1 MPTTAA
7 IAQRAVRASTQA
19 CKTPVYPE
27 HQSSDNI
34 GFFLACLLR
43 EQAQRDALHQL
54 TREKSFPRKSQPL
67 QHAVYHGITL
77 HDEEIK
83 KSIKYVIQDGM
94 LPYAHAYTTYFDKQV
109 AA

>member
-7 IAQRAVRASTQA
+7 IAQWAVRASTQA

-77 HDEEIK
+77 HDEENQEVDQVRD
-83 KSIKYVIQDGM
+83 SGR
-94 LPYAHAYTTYFDKQV
+94 HA
-109 AA
+109 AIRARLHHLL